1 MGQTPNSATDTNGI
15 RIEAAAQYLDSE
27 SDPDR
32 NRYFY
37 VYRVRICN
45 DGPVK
50 AKLLTRHWVILD
62 ANNHREEVV
71 GEGVV
76 GKQPDLEPGESFEY
90 TSYCP
95 LRTQWGTMEGAYSF
109 QTADGVTFEAAVGR
123 FFLVPSAQNAIVS
136 EA

>member
-1 MGQTPNSATDTNGI
+1 VGQTPNSATDTNGI

-32 NRYFY
+32 SRYFY

-45 DGPVK
+45 DGAVS
-50 AKLLTRHWVILD
+50 AKLLRRHWVILD

-76 GKQPDLEPGESFEY
+76 GKQPDLGPGESFEY

-95 LRTQWGTMEGAYSF
+95 LRTLWGTMEGAYTF
-109 QTADGVTFEAAVGR
+109 ATPDGGTFEAAVGR
-123 FFLVPSAQNAIVS
+123 FFLVPSADNAIVS